1 MPLKFIAVCIAC
13 LFAASCIAQQ
23 RKIDSLR
30 LALKSQPK
38 EDTFRLNTLIALIRA
53 SSPSDFEGGMMVAD
67 EAIALSQK
75 IGDDSKLGIAYVNK
89 GILYHDKAEY
99 ENFIGQLEL
108 ALKSFRKA
116 NHLSGQARTY
126 WLMNIGFFSM
136 GKYDRAIEE
145 ARKSVDLYRQT
156 GETIKQANSLNSIG
170 GNYQQLGDLAKA
182 IQYYLLALAIYE
194 EKKDLAGLTVAYLN
208 VGLVNK
214 QLTRYAKAIESYEK
228 GLLISRQLN
237 DKVNEAKTL
246 NMIGSAYDEW
256 GNSHKALEY
265 YRQAFEINKKENN
278 TWGIASDY
286 SNMGIAHLDMNDYDS
301 ALTYL
306 RLGLPMMRERNDV
319 RNEASIL
326 IYLGLSVAKAPDNIL
341 LKHGFNPATKLQTAE
356 GYLQKAMEVKTEI
369 EDLKGQVVCLEGLA
383 DVYKLQKKYPEAI
396 AAQEKLI
403 RVKDS
408 IFSDEKTIA
417 IARSEM
423 QFEQDKKD
431 AVTEAE
437 HAAEIRQQK
446 TTRNF
451 LLAGAGLVL
460 IVSGLLFISYK
471 RRSDAVA
478 KKNDAELKAQIT
490 DTELKVM
497 RLQMNPHFIFNSL
510 NSISD
515 YITKNNPREADD
527 YLSKFAKVMRM
538 TLENSEQ
545 QAIPLA
551 DDLKALELYMQL
563 EAKRLNNKF
572 IYQINVSDDIDKENT
587 LVPPMIFQPFVENSI
602 WHGISK
608 KEGQGHILIDIR
620 KEGEMLS
627 CRIDD
632 DGVGRK
638 QAGTMKAQGEEKKQS
653 LGMRITKARIDILN
667 KLKGSNA
674 TVQLVDKP
682 QGVTAELKLPVET
695 NF

>member
-1 MPLKFIAVCIAC
+1 
-13 LFAASCIAQQ
+13 
-23 RKIDSLR
+23 
-30 LALKSQPK
+30 
-38 EDTFRLNTLIALIRA
+38 
-53 SSPSDFEGGMMVAD
+53 MVAD
-67 EAIALSQK
+67 EAIALAKK
-75 IGDDSKLGIAYVNK
+75 IGDESKLGIAHVNK

-99 ENFIGQLEL
+99 ENFIGQLGL

-116 NHLSGQARTY
+116 NDLSGQARSY
-126 WLMNIGFFSM
+126 WAMNIGLSAM
-136 GKYDRAIEE
+136 GKYDKANEE
-145 ARKSVDLYRQT
+145 AQKSVDLYRQT

-170 GNYQQLGDLAKA
+170 ANYQQLGDLAKA
-182 IQYYLLALAIYE
+182 IEYYLSALAIYE
-194 EKKDLAGLTVAYLN
+194 EKKDSAGLTAAYLN

-214 QLTRYAKAIESYEK
+214 QLTRYNKAIESYQK
-228 GLLISRQLN
+228 GLFISQRFG
-237 DKVNEAKTL
+237 DKLNEARTL
-246 NMIGSAYDEW
+246 NMIGAAYDES
-256 GNSHKALEY
+256 GNSRKALGY
-265 YRQAFEINKKENN
+265 YRQAFEINKEKNN

-286 SNMGIAHLDMNDYDS
+286 SNMGIAYLDMKEYDS

-306 RLGLPMMRERNDV
+306 RLGLPMMQERNDIK
-319 RNEASIL
+319 NEASIL
-326 IYLGLSVAKAPDNIL
+326 IYLGLSVANAPDNIL
-341 LKHGFNPATKLQTAE
+341 ARHGFNHATKLQTAE
-356 GYLQKAMEVKTEI
+356 GYLQRAMEIKTEI

-383 DVYKLQKKYPEAI
+383 QVYKLQKKYPQALE
-396 AAQEKLI
+396 AQEKLI
-403 RVKDS
+403 SVKDS

-431 AVTEAE
+431 AVIEAE
-437 HAAEIRQQK
+437 HTAEIKQQK

-451 LLAGAGLVL
+451 LLAGAGLIL

-471 RRSDAVA
+471 RRSEAVA

-515 YITKNNPREADD
+515 YIIKNNPKEADD

-551 DDLKALELYMQL
+551 DDLRALELYIQL

-572 IYQINVSDDIDKENT
+572 AYEINVSDDIDKENT

-602 WHGISK
+602 WHGITK
-608 KEGQGHILIDIR
+608 KEGRGHIRIDIR
-620 KEGEMLS
+620 KEGEMLN

-632 DGVGRK
+632 DGIGRK
-638 QAGTMKAQGEEKKQS
+638 LAEAMREKSDEKKQS
-653 LGMRITKARIDILN
+653 LGMRITRARIALLN

-695 NF
+695 RF